1 MASPLIRIRTAPA
14 TRRRGRRQRGVTLIE
29 VMIVLA
35 IGVMIGAALMT
46 LFSESIQTRNRI
58 ERAGQKSE
66 AGRYALAHLA
76 AELRLAGFYGEFIP
90 SAITPVLNT
99 LCDAGTIRTNDLTW
113 NTTANLP
120 AAVRGIAAA
129 AVTGGDVVD
138 GCLTLPDHRAGT
150 DVLVVWRADT
160 CSDAGGCPGSTGLGP
175 MTPRKKLYYV
185 ADCNDCSPSDQIP
198 TLKEMTMDGVNRT
211 WSATPVSLVPGVEAM
226 RFEFGVD
233 SHLAP
238 AVDDGVVEYFGTAN
252 VGGAT
257 PTDSQLPSLE
267 NLAATPIS
275 ANTNG
280 DNWDDVLA
288 VRISILVRDL
298 AATTGYVDNSR
309 YVVGD
314 IEVDPPNDSFKRRV
328 FSTTMTLTNV
338 LGRRER

>member
-1 MASPLIRIRTAPA
+1 MASCHTRIRSVPA
-14 TRRRGRRQRGVTLIE
+14 TRCQARRQRGVTLIE
-29 VMIVLA
+29 IMIVLA
-35 IGVMIGAALMT
+35 IGVLIGSALMT
-46 LFSESIQTRNRI
+46 LFSQSIQTRNRI

-66 AGRYALAHLA
+66 SGRYALTHLT

-90 SAITPVLNT
+90 SAVTPVLNT
-99 LCDAGTIRTNDLTW
+99 LCSGGVVRTDDLTW
-113 NTTANLP
+113 STTTNLP

-129 AVTGGDVVD
+129 AVTAGGVVD
-138 GCLTLPDHRAGT
+138 GCLTLPDHRDGT
-150 DVLVVWRADT
+150 DVLVIWRADT
-160 CSDAGGCPGSTGLGP
+160 CSEAGGCPGTTGLGP
-175 MTPRKKLYYV
+175 MTSRKKLYYV
-185 ADCNDCSPSDQIP
+185 ADCNDCTPSDNIP

-252 VGGAT
+252 EGNST
-257 PTDSQLPSLE
+257 PTATELPSQE
-267 NLAATPIS
+267 NLAAPPIV
-275 ANTNG
+275 ANANG

-314 IEVDPPNDSFKRRV
+314 LEVDPPNDSFKRRV
-328 FSTTMTLTNV
+328 FSTTTTLTNV